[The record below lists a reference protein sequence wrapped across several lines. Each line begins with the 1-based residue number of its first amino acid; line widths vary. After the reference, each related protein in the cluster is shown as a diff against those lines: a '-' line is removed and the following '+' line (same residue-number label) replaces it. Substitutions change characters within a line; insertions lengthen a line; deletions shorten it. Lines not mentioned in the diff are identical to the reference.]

1 MRQSTLFAVAALSTF
16 AQGAVVDRKD
26 TLQPR
31 QIVNIGG
38 NGEVDV
44 QGNGAVQVKTVKAE
58 NIQGLTGANN
68 GGILAGI
75 LDALN
80 GANRGNRQNNKG
92 HHGKGKTNNNNNC
105 PPPPPPLTVTKTVYN
120 NASIPAPLTVFV
132 TQAAPPPVTVTQ
144 KPPAAA
150 PQPPAAQPPAASQ
163 PAALPQVG
171 ANPAQGNN
179 PTTSLNLGGLNGG
192 ANNNNQPAV
201 APAVPA
207 ATVPAAVNNPAAAQP
222 GVSGLQLSSKLVLGN
237 LVQQTIGLQA
247 RATPDAQVHAAVMPA
262 GWKEDDEA

>member
-92 HHGKGKTNNNNNC
+92 HGKGKTNNMNC
-105 PPPPPPLTVTKTVYN
+105 PPPPPPMTVTKTVYN

-132 TQAAPPPVTVTQ
+132 TQAAPYAFPP
-144 KPPAAA
+144 
-150 PQPPAAQPPAASQ
+150 
-163 PAALPQVG
+163 LP
-171 ANPAQGNN
+171 
-179 PTTSLNLGGLNGG
+179 
-192 ANNNNQPAV
+192 
-201 APAVPA
+201 
-207 ATVPAAVNNPAAAQP
+207 
-222 GVSGLQLSSKLVLGN
+222 
-237 LVQQTIGLQA
+237 
-247 RATPDAQVHAAVMPA
+247 
-262 GWKEDDEA
+262 

>member
-1 MRQSTLFAVAALSTF
+1 M
-16 AQGAVVDRKD
+16 
-26 TLQPR
+26 
-31 QIVNIGG
+31 
-38 NGEVDV
+38 
-44 QGNGAVQVKTVKAE
+44 
-58 NIQGLTGANN
+58 
-68 GGILAGI
+68 
-75 LDALN
+75 
-80 GANRGNRQNNKG
+80 
-92 HHGKGKTNNNNNC
+92 
-105 PPPPPPLTVTKTVYN
+105 PP
-120 NASIPAPLTVFV
+120 
-132 TQAAPPPVTVTQ
+132 AAPPPAPPPAATPSTPAPIAAGKTPLVLQFQTRLTPAPE
-144 KPPAAA
+144 PPAAA